1 MHMQGVDATSL
12 DQILTESGTGK
23 SQMYHYFSTKTDL
36 VEAVLRHQLERVLV
50 DQRRFDVATWDG
62 IERWLDGMLQAQAE
76 REFRGGCP
84 LGSLVAEVVDRDDR
98 LRAIAAEAFSQWERG
113 LATGLMALQER
124 GGLRR
129 DADPGRLAE
138 EAMATIQGGYLLS
151 TMKRDAPAD
160 ATCPRRRSCADRHV
174 RRLTEPVIVLG
185 GTSDRERSHPWTSRS
200 EARRTSR

>member
-1 MHMQGVDATSL
+1 
-12 DQILTESGTGK
+12 
-23 SQMYHYFSTKTDL
+23 MYHYFSTKTDL

-98 LRAIAAEAFSQWERG
+98 LRAIAAEAFSQWERW

-151 TMKRDAPAD
+151 TMKRDAQPMRRALD
-160 ATCPRRRSCADRHV
+160 A
-174 RRLTEPVIVLG
+174 VL
-185 GTSDRERSHPWTSRS
+185 
-200 EARRTSR
+200 ARIATFAA